1 MPATTLRVVHKGR
14 SELAV
19 ELETNK
25 QLGIN
30 TYKEVLSK
38 NSNEYNQRLLTLLKF
53 AVRKVIN
60 TPSVQKRLTT
70 TADEYAGM
78 VAVVLK
84 GQIRDDM
91 LKVLAGEGDIK
102 TFKGS
107 EIGFFKVFEDNTWDV
122 LGKTSVNIPIAD
134 SGSAGVLS
142 EALLYGT
149 GDFGTGSI
157 ESTLPDLV
165 PLISKYITQAGG
177 DEHMFHIEAKSL
189 SAPIGSPNPKTDD
202 FKRLVGGIT
211 LYYVKDIEPE
221 IRKKVEE
228 LVAILKIVEKMIS
241 VVILQVMQD
250 EGVQTTA
257 AGKKYIMFY
266 YTSLTLYAELLVE
279 KLIKAYRENSVRD
292 IISIDRDAGE
302 YKRNLPQNM
311 RVGDPLE
318 LFNGEVIL
326 SKVKLTIS
334 LQQGVTSKFDAT
346 KNPKGLYKSVTDI
359 FSASNQMDFFKGLIA
374 IQNAMTLR
382 DGITYIARNTQ
393 ARKAA
398 LDMRSG
404 NNTYSI

>member
-189 SAPIGSPNPKTDD
+189 SASIGSPNPKTDD